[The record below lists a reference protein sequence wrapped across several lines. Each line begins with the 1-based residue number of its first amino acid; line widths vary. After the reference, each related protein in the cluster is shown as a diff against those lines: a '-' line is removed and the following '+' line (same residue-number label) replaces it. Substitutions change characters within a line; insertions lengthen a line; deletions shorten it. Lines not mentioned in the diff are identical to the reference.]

1 MDLQNSIKSITLYI
15 LKQLNQLKVLLLEKR
30 NSRNG
35 IGNGKSSSLK
45 RIILN
50 GVTCMQGCFKYW
62 IPAKNMRE

>member
-1 MDLQNSIKSITLYI
+1 
-15 LKQLNQLKVLLLEKR
+15 
-30 NSRNG
+30 
-35 IGNGKSSSLK
+35 LK